1 MSSQWR
7 LQYRHN
13 HLQSKAIS
21 NKHFEMF
28 KVTDISKPYTVNE
41 GLETSQETK
50 EDIHNNLD
58 ENQQEPT
65 TKEK

>member
-1 MSSQWR
+1 MSSQWH
-7 LQYRHN
+7 LQYHHN
-13 HLQSKAIS
+13 HLQSKAMS
-21 NKHFEMF
+21 NKHFKMF
-28 KVTDISKPYTVNE
+28 KVMDISKLYTVNE

>member
-1 MSSQWR
+1 M
-7 LQYRHN
+7 
-13 HLQSKAIS
+13 S
-21 NKHFEMF
+21 NKHFKMF
-28 KVTDISKPYTVNE
+28 KVMDISKLYTVNE